1 MDNYDF
7 PNLPLSGHCADS
19 GEHHSWLTDEENRRA
34 ACSGRSATVSTSGQ
48 VEQQQLPSTGDEQI
62 SKQRVLAD
70 FDISLLPNT
79 SDRATFDKPEDP
91 FASLAAYRP
100 LTSDDNPQH
109 PSVSELGL
117 GSGFLEG
124 FTAEDLTDLA
134 AEDFTDVVLAEPEGN
149 DILKL
154 PEQSQ
159 GESDTAC
166 ISIPES
172 AIPDTDTDKRSGKRR
187 APEPRNLVIG
197 DLPESVIKE
206 SSRRSDRLSKK
217 RQKLVITDTEFL
229 PLPRGTATESQVA
242 TMPEKS
248 AAFRKNI
255 KRQDPDKSL
264 RKRVNEETNKWIVK
278 REGLGLEKRFMC
290 SYPDCSLLFST
301 RGNLREHIF
310 GHIHISLY
318 KCPYP
323 ECADNPYFR
332 SSSALTRHVQ
342 SYHKKEQPY
351 HCTLCDRRFMRS
363 DNCKR
368 HMRLVHNLA
377 V

>member
-1 MDNYDF
+1 
-7 PNLPLSGHCADS
+7 
-19 GEHHSWLTDEENRRA
+19 
-34 ACSGRSATVSTSGQ
+34 
-48 VEQQQLPSTGDEQI
+48 
-62 SKQRVLAD
+62 
-70 FDISLLPNT
+70 
-79 SDRATFDKPEDP
+79 
-91 FASLAAYRP
+91 
-100 LTSDDNPQH
+100 
-109 PSVSELGL
+109 
-117 GSGFLEG
+117 
-124 FTAEDLTDLA
+124 
-134 AEDFTDVVLAEPEGN
+134 
-149 DILKL
+149 
-154 PEQSQ
+154 
-159 GESDTAC
+159 
-166 ISIPES
+166 
-172 AIPDTDTDKRSGKRR
+172 
-187 APEPRNLVIG
+187 
-197 DLPESVIKE
+197 
-206 SSRRSDRLSKK
+206 
-217 RQKLVITDTEFL
+217 
-229 PLPRGTATESQVA
+229 
-242 TMPEKS
+242 MPEKS

-351 HCTLCDRRFMRS
+351 HCTLCDRRFRRS

-368 HMRLVHNLA
+368 HLRLVHNLA

>member
-1 MDNYDF
+1 MDNYDLS
-7 PNLPLSGHCADS
+7 NLPLSGHCADS
-19 GEHHSWLTDEENRRA
+19 GERHSWLADEENRRTTF
-34 ACSGRSATVSTSGQ
+34 SGRSATVSKSEQ
-48 VEQQQLPSTGDEQI
+48 VERQQLPSTGDEQI
-62 SKQRVLAD
+62 SEQRVLAD

-79 SDRATFDKPEDP
+79 PDRATFDKPEDP

-100 LTSDDNPQH
+100 LTYDDNPQH

-134 AEDFTDVVLAEPEGN
+134 AEDLTDVVLAEPEGN
-149 DILKL
+149 DVLKL

-172 AIPDTDTDKRSGKRR
+172 AIPDTDTDKRSEKRR
-187 APEPRNLVIG
+187 APEPKNLVIG

-206 SSRRSDRLSKK
+206 SSPRSDRLTTK
-217 RQKLVITDTEFL
+217 RQKLDSTDTEFL
-229 PLPRGTATESQVA
+229 PLPRGTVTKGQFATIA
-242 TMPEKS
+242 DKS
-248 AAFRKNI
+248 ATYRKNT
-255 KRQDPDKSL
+255 KRQDPDESL
-264 RKRVNEETNKWIVK
+264 RKRVNEETNKWIV
-278 REGLGLEKRFMC
+278 EHEGLEKRFMC
-290 SYPDCSLLFST
+290 SYPDCGWPFST
-301 RGNLREHIF
+301 RGNIREHIF
-310 GHIHISLY
+310 EHIHISMY

-342 SYHKKEQPY
+342 SYHKKEQPH
-351 HCTLCDRRFMRS
+351 HCTLCDKRFGRS
-363 DNCKR
+363 DSFKR

-377 V
+377 A